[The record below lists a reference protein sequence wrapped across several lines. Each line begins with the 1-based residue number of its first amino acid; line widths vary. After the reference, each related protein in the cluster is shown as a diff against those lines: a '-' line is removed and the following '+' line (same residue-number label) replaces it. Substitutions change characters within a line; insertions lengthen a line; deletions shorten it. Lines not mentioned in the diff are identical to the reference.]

1 MRKSVPKIDEECA
14 RVLPLGY
21 RSVVRVIIKGGVF
34 FETNHMSSGL
44 DLRKRVVRKDP
55 PKRGGKGKENPSPLS
70 AIDAGSPGEIKIS
83 HETMYALNHLYHA
96 SPSIQAAR
104 TILLG
109 QLLSSGCVVRRDG
122 RDVPLKDTFARHL
135 HDVWV
140 PFAKT
145 VIDHFLQFGFV
156 IVSLEEE
163 APPPFSNFI
172 RGKAMAAQSEMGPA
186 AQGYENRRK
195 DPPDQSEMR
204 AQKRPVAS
212 STEQKLRTP
221 KRATGPSAPVNLVPV
236 VPDVG
241 QCELSFIYVGESNYR
256 RQYRIFSTNSD
267 SIYKQDF
274 SSEVFFRSPPDAAGN
289 ICSPIATVFQS
300 ASFISALEELALQA
314 EVVRARQMLVTQ
326 PINRT
331 QGAQNLDPANLFFD
345 SESRAVQASA
355 TAEDDAAVAQ
365 NLALQAKMMATINRL
380 QTTDMA
386 GARPTGSSSV
396 PAHVPPPLPPNLFA
410 CPDRQQVV
418 PGVRPPEARSDLVD
432 LMRVVNDH
440 IAAAMG
446 VPASVIFEGKFSSNS
461 MSQLQLLN
469 STIQSIAISVN
480 KVLTATYHAVYDDAK
495 EGDELTLLT
504 APLCSTAELQSLFE
518 AGVVDIESAL
528 PAALHSLGCTAVE
541 IAGAVKRRKI
551 ADQAGTDTKL
561 LEAQNAAKLGDADVA
576 LKGAQTLKTAA
587 EVEVVKQQVGKTK
600 AETKKLN
607 HDASA
612 PHPTPGASSSSSSS
626 GSKASSSSSAKK

>member
-1 MRKSVPKIDEECA
+1 
-14 RVLPLGY
+14 
-21 RSVVRVIIKGGVF
+21 
-34 FETNHMSSGL
+34 MSSGL
-44 DLRKRVVRKDP
+44 DLRKRVVRRDP
-55 PKRGGKGKENPSPLS
+55 PKRGGKSKANPSPLS
-70 AIDAGSPGEIKIS
+70 AIDAGSPGEVKIS
-83 HETMYALNHLYHA
+83 NDTLYALNHLYHA

-104 TILLG
+104 TILMS
-109 QLLSSGCVVRRDG
+109 QLLSSGCVVRREG

-163 APPPFSNFI
+163 APPPFYNFI
-172 RGKAMAAQSEMGPA
+172 KGKAMAAQSEMGPDA
-186 AQGYENRRK
+186 NSMRNTPR
-195 DPPDQSEMR
+195 DPPDAAESR
-204 AQKRPVAS
+204 AAKRPMVAES
-212 STEQKLRTP
+212 DQRTQQRTP
-221 KRATGPSAPVNLVPV
+221 KRPNGSSSAAGPSKPVNLIPV

-241 QCELSFIYVGESNYR
+241 QCELSFVYVGESHYR

-267 SIYKQDF
+267 SVYKQDF
-274 SSEVFFRSPPDAAGN
+274 ASEVFFRQQPDAAGN

-326 PINRT
+326 PITRT
-331 QGAQNLDPANLFFD
+331 QGSQNLDPANLFFD

-355 TAEDDAAVAQ
+355 TAEDDAAQAGS
-365 NLALQAKMMATINRL
+365 LALQAAMMRKINQL
-380 QTTDMA
+380 QTTNGDPN
-386 GARPTGSSSV
+386 RPGGGTSAV
-396 PAHVPPPLPPNLFA
+396 PSHVPPPLPPNLFA

-432 LMRVVNDH
+432 IMRCVNDH

-461 MSQLQLLN
+461 MSQLQLMN
-469 STIQSIAISVN
+469 GTIQSIAIAVN

-518 AGVVDIESAL
+518 AGVIDIESAL

-541 IAGAVKRRKI
+541 IAGASKRRKL
-551 ADQAGTDTKL
+551 ADKNGTDTKL
-561 LEAQNAAKLGDADVA
+561 LEAQNQAKLGDADVL
-576 LKGAQTLKTAA
+576 LKAAQTGKTTA
-587 EVEVVKQQVGKTK
+587 ETKVVEQQVAKTR
-600 AETKKLN
+600 AETKKTL
-607 HDASA
+607 HDAAA
-612 PHPTPGASSSSSSS
+612 PHVKPGAAASSGGGGGGGSSSSSSS
-626 GSKASSSSSAKK
+626 KK

>member
-1 MRKSVPKIDEECA
+1 
-14 RVLPLGY
+14 
-21 RSVVRVIIKGGVF
+21 
-34 FETNHMSSGL
+34 MSSGM
-44 DLRKRVVRKDP
+44 DLRKRIVRKDP

-83 HETMYALNHLYHA
+83 NEHVYALNHLYHA

-104 TILLG
+104 TILIS

-140 PFAKT
+140 PFAKK

-163 APPPFSNFI
+163 APPPFANFI

-186 AQGYENRRK
+186 ANGYENRRK
-195 DPPDQSEMR
+195 DPPDQSELR
-204 AQKRPVAS
+204 AQKRPISANS
-212 STEQKLRTP
+212 DQKLRTP
-221 KRATGPSAPVNLVPV
+221 AKRGAGPSTPTNLIPV

-241 QCELSFIYVGESNYR
+241 QCELSFVYVGESNYR

-267 SIYKQDF
+267 SVYKQDF
-274 SSEVFFRSPPDAAGN
+274 SSEVFFRHEPDAAGN
-289 ICSPIATVFQS
+289 ICSPVATVFQS

-326 PINRT
+326 PITKT
-331 QGAQNLDPANLFFD
+331 QGSQNLDPANLFFD

-380 QTTDMA
+380 QTTDMS
-386 GARPTGSSSV
+386 GSRPGGSSSV
-396 PAHVPPPLPPNLFA
+396 PSHVPPPLPPNLFA

-432 LMRVVNDH
+432 IMRCVNDH
-440 IAAAMG
+440 IAAALG

-469 STIQSIAISVN
+469 GTIQSIAIAVN

-518 AGVVDIESAL
+518 AGVIDIESAL
-528 PAALHSLGCTAVE
+528 PAALHSLGATAVE
-541 IAGAVKRRKI
+541 IAGAVKRRKL
-551 ADQAGTDTKL
+551 ADQSGTDTKL
-561 LEAQNAAKLGDADVA
+561 LEAQNSAKLGDADVL
-576 LKGAQTLKTAA
+576 LKAAQTGKTTA
-587 EVEVVKQQVGKTK
+587 ETEVVKQQVAKTK
-600 AETKKLN
+600 AETKKLM

-612 PHPTPGASSSSSSS
+612 PHATPGAASSSSSS
-626 GSKASSSSSAKK
+626 GGGGSSSSSSKK

>member
-1 MRKSVPKIDEECA
+1 
-14 RVLPLGY
+14 
-21 RSVVRVIIKGGVF
+21 
-34 FETNHMSSGL
+34 MSSGL
-44 DLRKRVVRKDP
+44 DLRKRIVRREP
-55 PKRGGKGKENPSPLS
+55 PKRGGKAKANPSPLS
-70 AIDAGSPGEIKIS
+70 AIDAGSPGEVKIS
-83 HETMYALNHLYHA
+83 NDHLVALNHLYNA

-163 APPPFSNFI
+163 APPPFHNFI
-172 RGKAMAAQSEMGPA
+172 KGKAMAAQSEMGPDA
-186 AQGYENRRK
+186 NTMRNKPR
-195 DPPDQSEMR
+195 DPPDAAEARQAKKPIAADSDT
-204 AQKRPVAS
+204 Q
-212 STEQKLRTP
+212 QRTP
-221 KRATGPSAPVNLVPV
+221 KRPASSQTTKPVNLIPV

-241 QCELSFIYVGESNYR
+241 QCELSFVYVGESHYR

-267 SIYKQDF
+267 SVYKQDF
-274 SSEVFFRSPPDAAGN
+274 ASEVFFRNHPDAGGN
-289 ICSPIATVFQS
+289 IASPIATVFQS

-326 PINRT
+326 PVTKT
-331 QGAQNLDPANLFFD
+331 QGSQNLDPANLFFD

-355 TAEDDAAVAQ
+355 TAEDDAAQAGSLAMQAQ
-365 NLALQAKMMATINRL
+365 MMHMINRL
-380 QTTDMA
+380 QTTNADPNRPSG
-386 GARPTGSSSV
+386 GASAV
-396 PAHVPPPLPPNLFA
+396 PAHVPPPMPPQLFA

-504 APLCSTAELQSLFE
+504 APLCSTAELQALFE
-518 AGVVDIESAL
+518 AGVIDIESAL

-541 IAGAVKRRKI
+541 IAGAVKRRRK
-551 ADQAGTDTKL
+551 ADQDGTDTKL
-561 LEAQNAAKLGDADVA
+561 LEAQNAAKLGDADVL
-576 LKGAQTLKTAA
+576 LKAAQTGKTNA
-587 EVEVVKQQVGKTK
+587 EIKVVEQQVAKTK

-607 HDASA
+607 HDAVA
-612 PHPTPGASSSSSSS
+612 PHTTPGAASSGGGGSSSSS
-626 GSKASSSSSAKK
+626 KK